1 MAGSRITQR
10 DIALK
15 AGVGRTAVSL
25 ALKDHPKISPATK
38 ARILQI
44 ARKLGYAP
52 DPMLSALAAYRTK
65 KQSRAFQGTL
75 AWLANAADDFQWKQ
89 ASHYMGYYAGALA
102 RAAYHGYQLQEF
114 ELHAGAMSPARLASI
129 LQARSINGILLCP
142 QPKPDM
148 DMAFAWQSFS
158 VVTFGYSLR
167 TPLLNTVASAHFLN
181 TRHAM
186 HRLFQLGYRR
196 IGLLIDRRLDQR
208 CGSNIY
214 AGFLIEQELN
224 KEVAHIPPL
233 LDYDPAA
240 EHRALYAQE
249 LAGYVRRHRI
259 DAIITADYSILEVL
273 RSAGLHVPDD
283 IGVAG
288 ISLPSQEGTI
298 AGIVEDSAM
307 IGSIAVDIL
316 VGMVQRGECGV
327 PRMPVRTH
335 LEGTWRDGATLRPSA
350 PGNGAPPDT
359 R

>member
-1 MAGSRITQR
+1 MTGPRVTQR

-25 ALKDHPKISPATK
+25 ALKDHPKISAATK
-38 ARILQI
+38 DRILKI
-44 ARKLGYAP
+44 ARSLGYVP
-52 DPMLSALAAYRTK
+52 DPMLSALAAYRTQ
-65 KQSRAFQGTL
+65 KQSRAYQGTL
-75 AWLANAADDFQWKQ
+75 AWLANATDDFQWRQ
-89 ASHYMGYYAGALA
+89 ASHYVGYHAGALA

-129 LQARSINGILLCP
+129 LRTRGVGGILLCP

-148 DMAFAWQSFS
+148 DMSFPWETFS

-181 TRHAM
+181 TRHTM
-186 HRLFQLGYRR
+186 RRLFQLGYRR

-214 AGFLIEQELN
+214 AGFVIEQELN
-224 KEVAHIPPL
+224 KALTRIPPL
-233 LDYDPAA
+233 LDYDSSP
-240 EHRALYAQE
+240 EHRSAYAQE
-249 LAGYVRRHRI
+249 LAGYVRQHRI

-273 RSAGLHVPDD
+273 RSAGFRVPAD

-288 ISLPSQEGTI
+288 ISLSAQEGAI
-298 AGIVEDSAM
+298 SGIVEDSEK
-307 IGSIAVDIL
+307 IGGIAVDIL

-327 PRMPVRTH
+327 PPMPVRTH
-335 LEGTWRDGATLRPSA
+335 LEGTWRDGETLRASVR
-350 PGNGAPPDT
+350 GAASRRDA
-359 R
+359 